1 MLLLGSWTFITIQSH
16 RRSGPGLVRHQRCG
30 GDWAEQAGL
39 RPGLWGHPQ
48 APVLWRSA
56 RAQHLHATAPRP
68 VLRGD
73 PEEAGGCGRATEGE
87 GISFISVKSAWS
99 QRRTLPHLQ
108 HCCGGFHNNQLTSC
122 DIFSSPKPEF
132 LLTFEA
138 PLQLHGQ
145 CPLSPSSARRLN
157 CWSTSQ
163 RRGST
168 SVRWSRRPLR
178 KTTTSSRTPRKNW
191 SRRWRPSRRTGR
203 LCWLPCW
210 RGCRKRSEG
219 LNKDQNSVG
228 NI

>member
-56 RAQHLHATAPRP
+56 RAQHLHATAPWP

-108 HCCGGFHNNQLTSC
+108 HCCGGLHNNQLSC
-122 DIFSSPKPEF
+122 NFMVSALCPP
-132 LLTFEA
+132 LVPGGWTAEA
-138 PLQLHGQ
+138 PRREEGARAWGDPEGLWGKQQLHQERQGKTGAEDGGHQGEPGGSAGCHVGEAAGKGQ
-145 CPLSPSSARRLN
+145 RDWTKTKTVWEIFN
-157 CWSTSQ
+157 ITS
-163 RRGST
+163 
-168 SVRWSRRPLR
+168 
-178 KTTTSSRTPRKNW
+178 
-191 SRRWRPSRRTGR
+191 
-203 LCWLPCW
+203 
-210 RGCRKRSEG
+210 
-219 LNKDQNSVG
+219 D
-228 NI
+228 I